1 MAISSSLEQE
11 IYQQPQVLQQ
21 LLISERAIIQQLATE
36 LQKRQIS
43 QIVIAARGSS
53 DNAARYA
60 QYLLGSVNGFLVTLA
75 TPSLYSIYQQTP
87 QLKNTLVLG
96 ISQSGQSP
104 DLVAVLAEAGRQ
116 GVLTAAI
123 TNFSDSPLAQ
133 QADYVINLNAGV
145 EKSIAATKTYTSE
158 LLALAILSTELSQNP
173 SLLTTIDTVP
183 NLVEKTLT
191 FNPNINQLVER
202 YRYMKHCVVL
212 GRGYN
217 YATAFELALKLKE
230 LTYTI
235 VEPYS
240 SADFWH
246 GPLAIIEPGFPVFVI
261 APSGKVLPELQELMQ
276 TLKQRGAELLIISDQ
291 QKILEL
297 AQTPLILPPDIPEW
311 ISPLIAIIPGQVF
324 ALNLALTRNY
334 NVDQPRGLQKV
345 TETR

>member
-1 MAISSSLEQE
+1 MAISSHLEQE
-11 IYQQPQVLQQ
+11 IYQQPQVLQT
-21 LLISERAIIQQLATE
+21 LLTSERPIIQQLVTE
-36 LQKRQIS
+36 LQKRHIFQ
-43 QIVIAARGSS
+43 VMIAARGSS

-60 QYLLGSVNGFLVTLA
+60 QYLLGSVNGFLVSLA
-75 TPSLYSIYQQTP
+75 TPSLYSIYQKPP
-87 QLKNTLVLG
+87 QLQNTLVLG

-104 DLVAVLAEAGRQ
+104 DLVAVLAEARRQ
-116 GVLTAAI
+116 KVLTAAI

-133 QADYVINLNAGV
+133 QADYVIHLNAGV
-145 EKSIAATKTYTSE
+145 EKSVAATKTYTSE
-158 LLALAILSTELSQNP
+158 LLAIALLSAELAQN
-173 SLLTTIDTVP
+173 SALLTTVYTIP
-183 NLVEKTLT
+183 NLVEQTLT
-191 FNPNINQLVER
+191 LNPEINRLVER

-230 LTYTI
+230 LTYTL

-246 GPLAIIEPGFPVFVI
+246 GPLAIVEPGFPVFVI
-261 APSGKVLPELQELMQ
+261 APSGKVLPELQQLMQ
-276 TLKQRGAELLIISDQ
+276 TLQERGAELIIISDD
-291 QKILEL
+291 QKILEF
-297 AQTPLILPPDIPEW
+297 AQTPLILPPNIPEW
-311 ISPLIAIIPGQVF
+311 ISPIIAIIPGQLF

>member
-1 MAISSSLEQE
+1 MATSSNLEQE
-11 IYQQPQVLQQ
+11 IEQQPQVLQR
-21 LLISERAIIQQLATE
+21 LLTSERPIIQQLVTE
-36 LQKRQIS
+36 LHHRQIS
-43 QIVIAARGSS
+43 QIVMAARGSS

-60 QYLLGSVNGFLVTLA
+60 QYVFGSLNGFLVSLA

-104 DLVAVLAEAGRQ
+104 DLVAVLAEARLQ
-116 GVLTAAI
+116 KVLTAAI

-145 EKSIAATKTYTSE
+145 EKSIAATKTYTTE
-158 LLALAILSTELSQNP
+158 LLAIALLSAELSQQ
-173 SLLTTIDTVP
+173 STILKTVQTVP
-183 NLVEKTLT
+183 ELVQKTLT
-191 FNPNINQLVER
+191 LNPEINHLVER
-202 YRYMKHCVVL
+202 YRYMKHCVVI

-230 LTYTI
+230 LTYTL

-240 SADFWH
+240 SADFLH
-246 GPLAIIEPGFPVFVI
+246 GPLAIVEPGFPVFVI
-261 APSGKVLPELQELMQ
+261 APSGKVLPEIQALMQ
-276 TLKQRGAELLIISDQ
+276 TLKQREAELIVISDDQ
-291 QKILEL
+291 ETLKF
-297 AQTPLILPPDIPEW
+297 AQTSLILPPDIPEW
-311 ISPLIAIIPGQVF
+311 ISPLVAIIPGQLF
-324 ALNLALTRNY
+324 ALNLALTRHY

>member
-11 IYQQPQVLQQ
+11 IYQQPQILQQ

-311 ISPLIAIIPGQVF
+311 ISPLIAIIPGQLF

>member
-1 MAISSSLEQE
+1 MAISSNLEQE
-11 IYQQPQVLQQ
+11 IEQQPQVLQK
-21 LLISERAIIQQLATE
+21 LLTSERPIIQQLVTE
-36 LQKRQIS
+36 LHHRQIS

-60 QYLLGSVNGFLVTLA
+60 QYLLGSLNGFLVSLA

-104 DLVAVLAEAGRQ
+104 DLVAVLAEARLQ
-116 GVLTAAI
+116 KVLTAAI
-123 TNFSDSPLAQ
+123 TNFSDSPLAH

-145 EKSIAATKTYTSE
+145 EKSIAATKTYTTE
-158 LLALAILSTELSQNP
+158 LLAIALLSAELSQK
-173 SLLTTIDTVP
+173 STLLKTVQTVP
-183 NLVEKTLT
+183 ELVKKTLT
-191 FNPNINQLVER
+191 LNPEINRLVER
-202 YRYMKHCVVL
+202 YRYMKHCVVI

-230 LTYTI
+230 LTYTL

-240 SADFWH
+240 SADFLH
-246 GPLAIIEPGFPVFVI
+246 GPLAIVEPGFPVFII
-261 APSGKVLPELQELMQ
+261 APSGKVLPELQALMQ
-276 TLKQRGAELLIISDQ
+276 TLKQRGAELIVISDD
-291 QKILEL
+291 QKTLEF
-297 AQTPLILPPDIPEW
+297 AQTPLILPSDIPEW
-311 ISPLIAIIPGQVF
+311 ISPLVAIIPGQLF

-334 NVDQPRGLQKV
+334 NVDHPRGLQKV

>member
-104 DLVAVLAEAGRQ
+104 DLVAVLAEAGCQ

-311 ISPLIAIIPGQVF
+311 ISPLIAIIPGQLF

>member
-311 ISPLIAIIPGQVF
+311 ISPLIAIIPGQLF